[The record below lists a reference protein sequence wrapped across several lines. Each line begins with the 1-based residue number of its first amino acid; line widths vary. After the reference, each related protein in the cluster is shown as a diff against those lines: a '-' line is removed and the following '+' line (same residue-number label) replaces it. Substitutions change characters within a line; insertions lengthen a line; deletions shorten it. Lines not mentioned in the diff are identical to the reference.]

1 MGSRRHLFKWDQ
13 NPILR
18 GQQKMEQ
25 DEKRGLTKRN
35 LINSYV
41 ASITAQNDKD
51 ILKAVKLSKSFEKRL
66 KKYEVKS
73 CKYEAQR
80 ILNSIG
86 I

>member
-1 MGSRRHLFKWDQ
+1 MPR
-13 NPILR
+13 P
-18 GQQKMEQ
+18 

-35 LINSYV
+35 LINALV
-41 ASITAQNDKD
+41 LAVTAPTDKD
-51 ILKAVKLSKSFEKRL
+51 CLKAIKLAESFASSL

-86 I
+86 LKAP